1 MPADEP
7 RRESGETVD
16 GEVAVPSHAMVST
29 CSRLLRIAQDPQL
42 CQWCSMERAAVARAM
57 STSGDE
63 WSCCSRLRRAL

>member
-42 CQWCSMERAAVARAM
+42 CQWSSMERAAAARAM

-63 WSCCSRLRRAL
+63 CSCCSRLRRAF